1 MTDEELRQY
10 AKRLTTLNRAHD
22 EAMKRRREEARNEAQ
37 RLAHLLYEAL
47 PGLKAVY
54 GFGSVFEPRRPF
66 TERSDIDLAIE
77 GGELIDAVKI
87 CLKSTFPVDVID
99 ISDPGGSVVGGT
111 RGRCVVVMLEK

>member
-22 EAMKRRREEARNEAQ
+22 EAMKRRREEARNEAL
-37 RLAHLLYEAL
+37 RLANLLYEAL

-87 CLKSTFPVDVID
+87 CLKSPFPVDVVD
-99 ISDPGGSVVGGT
+99 ITDPADPISRDIRERAV
-111 RGRCVVVMLEK
+111 RL